1 MPTFKYVARDQDGKI
16 VNGKMSA
23 DNQALVVAELRK
35 RELIIVS
42 IDEEKQSTFTVTAA
56 PKKGSG
62 GAGNKKVK
70 SEDIVVFTRQF
81 ATMIDAGIPILQCLE
96 ALGEQTVSPS
106 FQASINTIRDD
117 IQLGSSLS
125 ASFAKQNKVFDTLYV
140 NMIKVGETGGIL
152 SAVLERVAT
161 YLEKTEKLKQKVQ
174 AALIYPAVVVSMA
187 MIITVVLLVKV
198 VPTFA
203 QIYDSLN
210 QELPAMTQ
218 VLINISNFMSKQF
231 LLLVGIIVAI
241 VVAFIQYRKT
251 PNGSIQIDSALLKL
265 PIFGDLI
272 CKVSVSRFCRT
283 FSTLSQSGVAILETL
298 EIVGKTCGNRVIEVL
313 VEDVK
318 ASVREGESVA
328 VPLSKSSVFPPMV
341 TKMIAIGEK
350 SGQMDKMMAKVAEFY
365 DEQVDTAVEGL
376 TKLIE
381 PLIIGFLGIVVGFIV
396 VALFMPILSL
406 STAMK

>member
-1 MPTFKYVARDQDGKI
+1 MPTFKYSARDQQGKI
-16 VNGKMSA
+16 VHGKISA
-23 DNQALVVAELRK
+23 DNQNLVIIELRK
-35 RELIIVS
+35 RELIILSV
-42 IDEEKQSTFTVTAA
+42 DEEKASALKGATTTTV
-56 PKKGSG
+56 K
-62 GAGNKKVK
+62 GNKKVK

-96 ALGEQTVSPS
+96 ALGEQSASPS
-106 FQASINTIRDD
+106 FQASINAIRED

-125 ASFAKQNKVFDTLYV
+125 AAFAKQNNVFDSLYV
-140 NMIKVGETGGIL
+140 NMIRVGESGGVL
-152 SAVLERVAT
+152 SAVLERVST

-174 AALIYPAVVVSMA
+174 SALIYPAVVVTMA
-187 MIITVVLLVKV
+187 LLITVVLLVKV

-210 QELPAMTQ
+210 QKLPAMTQ
-218 VLINISNFMSKQF
+218 LLINISNAMQHQF
-231 LLLVGIIVAI
+231 LLIVGVI
-241 VVAFIQYRKT
+241 VVLGVGFVQYRKT
-251 PNGSIQIDSALLKL
+251 SQGSLVIDTALLKL

-283 FSTLSQSGVAILETL
+283 FSTLSQSGVPILETL
-298 EIVGKTCGNRVIEVL
+298 EIVGKTCGNRVIELL

-318 ASVREGESVA
+318 VSVREGESVA
-328 VPLSKSSVFPPMV
+328 LPLSNSTAFPPMV

-406 STAMK
+406 STAIK